1 MIKKLFSI
9 FNIKTKIE
17 SLLLFILNIII
28 SILDIIS
35 IGSIPIFLY
44 YALEKDKLISK
55 IPFEKA
61 QSFIDEILKNN
72 SDSENLFLTL
82 SIIVLIFVIKN
93 IFIFL
98 VNIYQ
103 VYFGRKIKTV
113 FTAKLFNIYIHNQYD
128 FYLDE
133 KPGNFIK
140 NLDSVNILPSV
151 MMMSLGIIKE
161 TTMIFGLLIV
171 IAYTNFLLAIILTF
185 VFLSLFLLH
194 KLKIG
199 KMLSKQGKKSYDY
212 QQSRYTVINEIF
224 GSIADIKLLNKE
236 NFFYK
241 EFKSFIW
248 RYETAIIITKII
260 NAAVRPLIEI
270 LGILTMVT
278 FIIYFSSIGKS
289 PNEIIPTLSFLAL
302 SFIRVI
308 PSVTTL
314 TSYLSTFK
322 FQEKQLDYLIDT
334 FKNEEA
340 NHNRIKSIKI
350 KKYSFENSLELKNID
365 FTFKGI
371 KKKKRF

>member
-113 FTAKLFNIYIHNQYD
+113 FTAKTWK
-128 FYLDE
+128 FY
-133 KPGNFIK
+133 
-140 NLDSVNILPSV
+140 
-151 MMMSLGIIKE
+151 
-161 TTMIFGLLIV
+161 
-171 IAYTNFLLAIILTF
+171 
-185 VFLSLFLLH
+185 
-194 KLKIG
+194 
-199 KMLSKQGKKSYDY
+199 KKSRF
-212 QQSRYTVINEIF
+212 SKHLTVCNDDVIRDNKRNNNDFWIIDSYSLYKLFIGNNINLCL
-224 GSIADIKLLNKE
+224 SI
-236 NFFYK
+236 
-241 EFKSFIW
+241 S
-248 RYETAIIITKII
+248 
-260 NAAVRPLIEI
+260 
-270 LGILTMVT
+270 
-278 FIIYFSSIGKS
+278 FSSS
-289 PNEIIPTLSFLAL
+289 
-302 SFIRVI
+302 
-308 PSVTTL
+308 
-314 TSYLSTFK
+314 
-322 FQEKQLDYLIDT
+322 
-334 FKNEEA
+334 
-340 NHNRIKSIKI
+340 
-350 KKYSFENSLELKNID
+350 
-365 FTFKGI
+365 
-371 KKKKRF
+371 